1 MTKNIENK
9 NCKHIL
15 ILGGGSA
22 GWLTASIIAAEHCS
36 NSENGVQVT
45 LVESPD
51 VPTVGVGEGTWP
63 TMRQTLRRIGL
74 SELTFFRECDASFK
88 QGTQFCQW
96 VDGAEDD
103 VFYHPFTLPE
113 GYLETDLHGYWQR
126 RGLAT
131 SYAETFSPQ
140 ISVCERALAPKQ
152 LVTPDYAAVVNYGYH
167 FNVGKFGQLLQRHAT
182 EKLGVKHVLDHVSG
196 VNSFDNG
203 DIRSLS
209 TRSNGE
215 LEADLFIDCSGSAS
229 FLLGQH
235 FGVAW
240 RDCRPILLNDRA
252 VATQVPYRDAQAPI
266 TSTTVSTAQTNGWIW
281 DIALPTRRGVGHVY
295 SSELTSREQAERD
308 LRKYIARD
316 LGQESAEELE
326 VRALQFEPGYRAYF
340 WHRNCVAVGMSGG
353 FIEPLEASALVLV
366 ELAAEMI
373 RDELPRNRAM
383 MDFVA
388 REFNEKFLYRWERV
402 IDFLKLHYVLSRRE
416 GEYWEAQRHPDSIP
430 ESLAQKLQLWRH
442 RPPSL
447 YDFDRVGEVFPS
459 ASYQYVLYGMG
470 FHTEPRATAK
480 ASERDDVIERY
491 IEEAR
496 RKTDQYLQALPS
508 NRALIAHYLR

>member
-1 MTKNIENK
+1 MNRDQNK
-9 NCKHIL
+9 NCTHIL

-36 NSENGVQVT
+36 NSSEGVQIT

-74 SELTFFRECDASFK
+74 SEHTFFRECDASFK

-496 RKTDQYLQALPS
+496 RKTNQYLQALPS